1 MNDEFVKKEGKRKA
15 FHAGGNSSCRSHIRQ
30 HYELYKQRCEEKK
43 ISENHYAI
51 PRILW
56 KQMEEEKRNPKSK
69 KQKKLD
75 GAFEKVQGPREFTR
89 EGVLHAISQFVAV
102 DDQV

>member
-1 MNDEFVKKEGKRKA
+1 
-15 FHAGGNSSCRSHIRQ
+15 
-30 HYELYKQRCEEKK
+30 
-43 ISENHYAI
+43 
-51 PRILW
+51 
-56 KQMEEEKRNPKSK
+56 MEEEKRNPKSK

-75 GAFEKVQGPREFTR
+75 SAFEKVQGPREFTR